1 MLHQRDPL
9 QAERKARDLS
19 PMARQQRE
27 LSNVGVWVGVLNVGQ
42 LKEYTHSVAYRAL
55 QRSVLFGLAADVV
68 EGEQQMVIV
77 SQIGRNLHLH
87 LLIKLRRPFE
97 RELNTK
103 FKEDTVKEDTLD
115 RLQWKGKQ

>member
-1 MLHQRDPL
+1 M
-9 QAERKARDLS
+9 
-19 PMARQQRE
+19 
-27 LSNVGVWVGVLNVGQ
+27 GQ

-103 FKEDTVKEDTLD
+103 FKEDTVKEETLD